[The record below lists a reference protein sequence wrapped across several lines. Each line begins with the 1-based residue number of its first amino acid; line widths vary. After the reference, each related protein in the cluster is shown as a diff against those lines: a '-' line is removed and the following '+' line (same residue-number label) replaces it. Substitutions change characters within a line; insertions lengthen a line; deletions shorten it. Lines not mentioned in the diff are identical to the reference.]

1 MQFMIHVDGHRR
13 GRRSRGREIAFKQAT
28 IDKITYEMAVLK
40 RLKFAAKSD
49 AFSAEQR
56 RLPEEIIDSDLSA
69 LQAELDTVRPGKQNK
84 GEQNK
89 GEQKQPKRPALPPHL
104 PRRAFHHELVNTTCS
119 CGRVGGGRP
128 GCLACDQS
136 PE

>member
-1 MQFMIHVDGHRR
+1 
-13 GRRSRGREIAFKQAT
+13 
-28 IDKITYEMAVLK
+28 MAVLK

-84 GEQNK
+84 GEQ
-89 GEQKQPKRPALPPHL
+89 KQPTRPALPPNL
-104 PRRAFHHELVNTTCS
+104 PRRAFHHELENTTCS